1 MGCGCEPRG
10 AATACGAQRCSFS
23 CCLPAPPPSGALG
36 AGSAWRAPPGSTL
49 PRPCQRAPRRCGAG
63 RGAWDGRPGQ
73 GSLTCSRSS
82 VLSLFPPPAKP
93 LASEKQR
100 HLFHGF
106 GPCPG
111 TVALTPSASLVLTQ
125 TRCAVRASPCSLDL
139 ALRSP
144 PARHRRAVCLSL
156 AMQRMALKSFVLGS
170 FCVCEYDSDLW
181 MSLPLQLRGA
191 IRSPGILAQPEV
203 TARPW
208 GAPGSLLLSVSRCP
222 LRGIWP
228 TRTVGEWPA
237 CCPLC
242 SWNPSSCVG
251 G

>member
-1 MGCGCEPRG
+1 M
-10 AATACGAQRCSFS
+10 
-23 CCLPAPPPSGALG
+23 
-36 AGSAWRAPPGSTL
+36 
-49 PRPCQRAPRRCGAG
+49 
-63 RGAWDGRPGQ
+63 
-73 GSLTCSRSS
+73 
-82 VLSLFPPPAKP
+82 LSLFPPPAKP

-106 GPCPG
+106 GSCPG

-170 FCVCEYDSDLW
+170 FCVCEYDSDLC

-222 LRGIWP
+222 LQGIWP